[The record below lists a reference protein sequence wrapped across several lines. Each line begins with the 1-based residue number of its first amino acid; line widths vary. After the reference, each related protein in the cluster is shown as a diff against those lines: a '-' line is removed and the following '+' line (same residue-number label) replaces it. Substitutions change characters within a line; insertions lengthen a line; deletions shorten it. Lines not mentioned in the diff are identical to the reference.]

1 MITAEKKPPA
11 KATQAD
17 KNVKPDVQISKHGSL
32 FLFQP
37 LSSAANEWIE
47 ENVGG
52 DTSYFGSALA
62 VESRYALDLA
72 GGMKDDGLVLE

>member
-1 MITAEKKPPA
+1 MTKSTSTAGNKPQG
-11 KATQAD
+11 KVTL
-17 KNVKPDVQISKHGSL
+17 PDVSVSNHGTL

-37 LSSAANEWIE
+37 LSLAATEWIK

-52 DTSYFGSALA
+52 ETSYFGSALA

-72 GGMKDDGLVLE
+72 GGMANNGLVIE